1 MFNLFALT
9 NDPATRVVRFK
20 LSQKVQTELT
30 AYLKLQEAEF
40 EKSSKDVIPFD
51 GKYKPD
57 DGEALLIDSFDD
69 IDSLGQSI
77 TNPLGVQEIVAT
89 EEVFGSIKALFSG
102 YVNGGVATVLIQY
115 FDKRKIISTSG
126 MSLYHSKNEY
136 KKIEGVGITID
147 TKLSAV
153 LKGNKLQF
161 FSFHLVRQIFDL
173 SEYYLE
179 ATDNDINEFAALPLI
194 KVDDL
199 PGLISMSDSWVRR
212 KVSLIQQSQILQTV
226 PLNDIKAVAIEFNI
240 ALELVQDAGAEMI
253 KLPSTKAELKTLLRF
268 LDEDYYKSPL
278 SKVQYLTNSK
288 RLV

>member
-30 AYLKLQEAEF
+30 AYLKLQESEF
-40 EKSSKDVIPFD
+40 EKLSKVVIPFD

-57 DGEALLIDSFDD
+57 DGEALLIDNFDD

-89 EEVFGSIKALFSG
+89 EDVFGSIKALFSG
-102 YVNGGVATVLIQY
+102 YVSGGVTTILIQY

-226 PLNDIKAVAIEFNI
+226 PLNDIKAVAIDFNI
-240 ALELVQDAGAEMI
+240 ALEFVQDAGIEMI